1 MLTET
6 DIKKLVFVLCQE
18 IKEGLIS
25 EIKVVKHVVVV
36 VVRKKILSSEVKI
49 LNIVHRIRKKRPKR
63 KRNRKSS
70 KQEMVAVRIA

>member
-63 KRNRKSS
+63 KNRKSS
-70 KQEMVAVRIA
+70 KQEMVAVKIA